1 MAFGR
6 TALLI
11 GLVAVTCCQAFYLPG
26 VVPHDYQEMERVP
39 LKVNK
44 IDSVRTQLP
53 YAYYELPFCKPSE
66 IRDVSENLGEIL
78 RGDRIENSLYEL
90 KMGKEESCKVL
101 CKQKYTKEE
110 IAQFAEKV
118 EDEYRVHWIID
129 NLPAATRYMTGFS
142 ADGNTPIYAYER
154 GYSLGFIGG
163 SPIVFNRL
171 AKDGVPYINN
181 HLRLVLKF
189 HKHEDP
195 TTPGPDGSRI
205 VGFEVEPFSVDHKYN
220 EPWNAASPTL
230 STCSPIH
237 PVTSVGNLQPQA
249 VTEAD
254 EIVWTYDVKW
264 EWSEVRWASR
274 WDLYMHMSDDQV
286 HWFSIVNSLLVVLFL
301 SGMVAMIMVRALN
314 KDILTYNDLDIE
326 ETREETGWKLV
337 HGDVFRP
344 PRWSNLL
351 SVMVGSGLQIGC
363 CASVIIFFAVLGF
376 LSPANRGGLM
386 TAMLF
391 VLAFLG
397 CVSGFFSAW
406 NYKSLGGDM
415 WKQNTVLVCC
425 FFPGL
430 TFGPFFLLNFFVW
443 HEGSTVAVPFLQLF
457 ELMLLWGVVYC
468 PLVML
473 GAFMGYKREPFS
485 FPVRTQ
491 PIPRLIPPQPWH
503 LNPILSMILG
513 GIVPFGAVFIELFF
527 ILTSVWLH
535 KFYYVFGFLLLVFI
549 ILVLTCAEMSIV
561 MCYFHLCSEDYHW
574 WWRSFMIAGSAA
586 FWMFLYATY
595 YFYVELNIEK
605 FTPTL
610 LYFGY
615 NFIVCFT
622 FFIFSGTIGFSACLA
637 FTRIIYGAIKVD

>member
-1 MAFGR
+1 MMFGR
-6 TALLI
+6 VLFVVAIAL
-11 GLVAVTCCQAFYLPG
+11 AVCDGFYLPG
-26 VVPHDYQEMERVP
+26 VVPYDYQDMERVP

-44 IDSVRTQLP
+44 IDSVKTQLP
-53 YAYYELPFCKPSE
+53 YAYYELPFCKPGS
-66 IRDVSENLGEIL
+66 IRDSAENLGEIL

-101 CKQKYTKEE
+101 CRKSYSMEE
-110 IAQFAEKV
+110 IEQFADKV
-118 EDEYRVHWIID
+118 KDDYRVHWIID

-142 ADGNTPIYAYER
+142 SDGSTPIYAYER
-154 GYSLGFIGG
+154 GFSLGFIGG

-181 HLRLVLKF
+181 HLRLVLKY

-195 TTPGPDGSRI
+195 STPGPDGSRI
-205 VGFEVEPFSVDHKYN
+205 VGFEVEPFSVDHEYK
-220 EPWNAASPTL
+220 EPWNAASPVLT
-230 STCSPIH
+230 TCSPIH

-249 VTEAD
+249 LDKAA

-274 WDLYMHMSDDQV
+274 WDLYMKMSDDQV
-286 HWFSIVNSLLVVLFL
+286 HWFSIVNSLLVVFFL

-314 KDILTYNDLDIE
+314 KDILTYNDLDQE
-326 ETREETGWKLV
+326 EAREETGWKLV

-344 PRWSNLL
+344 PRFSNLL
-351 SVMVGSGLQIGC
+351 SVMVGSGCQIGA

-397 CVSGFFSAW
+397 CISGFCSAW

-415 WKQNTVLVCC
+415 WKQNTILVCC

-430 TFGPFFLLNFFVW
+430 TFGPFFFLNFFVW

-457 ELMLLWGVVYC
+457 ELILLWGVVYC

-473 GAFMGYKREPFS
+473 GAFMGYKREPLS

-549 ILVLTCAEMSIV
+549 ILILTCAEMSIV

-586 FWMFLYATY
+586 FWMFLYASY
-595 YFYVELNIEK
+595 YFYVELTIEK

-615 NFIVCFT
+615 NFITCFT
-622 FFIFSGTIGFSACLA
+622 FFIFSGTIGYAACLA
-637 FTRIIYGAIKVD
+637 FTRIIYAAIKVD